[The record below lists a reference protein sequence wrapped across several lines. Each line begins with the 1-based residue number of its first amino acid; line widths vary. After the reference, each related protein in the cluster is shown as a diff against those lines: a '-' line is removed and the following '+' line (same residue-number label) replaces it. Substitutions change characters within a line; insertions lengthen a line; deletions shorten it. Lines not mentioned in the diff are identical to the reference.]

1 MRRTKVL
8 KLSVTALCIALNMI
22 GGTIALWLK
31 LPVYLDSVGTILAG
45 GLLGPPGW
53 GARFSVDLPRMSML
67 CILCLWGQSR
77 VSWQG
82 YCSENHFSEG
92 LRWCWGLQY

>member
-45 GLLGPPGW
+45 GLLGPCTEGPRAG

-67 CILCLWGQSR
+67 CILCVGAIIR
-77 VSWQG
+77 VSGRGTVQKII
-82 YCSENHFSEG
+82 FQ
-92 LRWCWGLQY
+92 RV

>member
-45 GLLGPPGW
+45 GLLGPLYG
-53 GARFSVDLPRMSML
+53 GAAGLGSALL
-67 CILCLWGQSR
+67 CILCLWGQLR